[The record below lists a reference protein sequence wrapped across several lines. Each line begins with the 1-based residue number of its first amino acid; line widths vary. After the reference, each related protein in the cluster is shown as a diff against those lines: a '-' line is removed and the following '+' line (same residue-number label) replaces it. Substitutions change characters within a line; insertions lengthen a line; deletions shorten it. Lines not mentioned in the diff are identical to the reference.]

1 MKDMK
6 GMKGRGPGFWE
17 RIDHGWH
24 GWERILLRQGYTTPP
39 ACHKPSLSLLP
50 SLSPPFLTDHK
61 Y

>member
-24 GWERILLRQGYTTPP
+24 GWERILLRQG
-39 ACHKPSLSLLP
+39 
-50 SLSPPFLTDHK
+50 FLRRPVG
-61 Y
+61 YGGQVVGQVGA